1 MITVDMTFSN
11 EEIQHCTIY
20 VDLRRTIFEHI
31 VNDNTSQLRLCEMS
45 TKERAWQ
52 LIEFFVRNDEMNEVV
67 RELNIAEE
75 EIIKDDDLSINF
87 EKLT

>member
-1 MITVDMTFSN
+1 
-11 EEIQHCTIY
+11 
-20 VDLRRTIFEHI
+20 
-31 VNDNTSQLRLCEMS
+31 MS